1 MGLRC
6 TRYFE
11 MPVVWLQLT
20 SILDELTVE
29 ALIEGAGGSGGVTKA
44 DVVVSES
51 TLDSV
56 LHLAAYVVP
65 SP

>member
-29 ALIEGAGGSGGVTKA
+29 ALIEGAGGSGMHEGFVM
-44 DVVVSES
+44 
-51 TLDSV
+51 LV
-56 LHLAAYVVP
+56 LAQDPQEAE
-65 SP
+65 